1 MLLTNTINAVVTNTQ
16 VILSNVIG
24 TQCVVVGLLAP
35 CAAAPAEAMRSERHR
50 WHALSR
56 HDRGCDQ
63 KPSKQMPGDRSGRLL
78 SQLMQMPEQ
87 WLGWSSFSF
96 SGSSFGFCGC
106 CS

>member
-35 CAAAPAEAMRSERHR
+35 CAAARTEAMRAERHR
-50 WHALSR
+50 WHALSL

-63 KPSKQMPGDRSGRLL
+63 KPSKQATDYQSGSLFSQL
-78 SQLMQMPEQ
+78 SQMAGQ
-87 WLGWSSFSF
+87 WLGWSSSSS
-96 SGSSFGFCGC
+96 SGSSLSFCGC